1 MNEKY
6 KIPSWSFK
14 GNKGEF
20 ILEDPHK
27 TSGLYFPLANEA
39 GMMSSITPL
48 LAGDIKTSQNTFLM
62 QPVSSRDLHNSL
74 DSRNFWLNIDEK
86 FIWSATGNSAYQKLM
101 GFKTESEEKV
111 ELEAGYLW
119 HKVTRE
125 NKVLGVSSEI
135 INFVPVN
142 QDKVE
147 LMKVT
152 IKNIGDK
159 KIKFTP
165 TAAVPIYGRSAD
177 NIRDHRHVTS
187 LLHRISTNEYGVVIN
202 PTLTFDER
210 GHKVNNI
217 VYSVQA
223 VQGDGTSPIGF
234 CPVEEDFVG
243 EGGSLDWPEAIVNN
257 KISFCGKYKTI
268 DGFEAIGAI
277 RFQDCSL
284 EPRESNSYIVIMGIN
299 DSGLPIEEYVSS
311 YGELLKFEDELEK
324 NKLYWETKLSSL
336 SFKSSS
342 RDFDMW
348 MKWVEVQP
356 IMRRMYGCS
365 FLPHHDYGRGG
376 RGWRDLWQDCL
387 ALLLLEPKQVREL
400 LYNNYGGVRFDGS
413 NATIIGSKPGEFIAD
428 RNNISR
434 TWMDH
439 GAWPYLTTKLYI
451 DRSGDLEF
459 LLEKQAYFKDKQC
472 RRSREVDTKWT
483 DEYGRKQKNNDG
495 SIYMGSIIEHMLLQ
509 QITAFFNVGENNNIR
524 LEGADWNDGL
534 DMAVEKGESVT
545 FTAFYGSNLMDLS
558 KLLKSIKEKLKIE
571 EIEIA
576 LEMTTLFDTLRGR
589 IDYDSVTEKN
599 NLLNS
604 YFDLCIHNVTGEKAM
619 ISIDELSSD
628 LERKANWIKEHIRKN
643 EWVKTSD
650 GFEWFNGYYD
660 NDGKPLEGQ
669 FKSGIR
675 MTLTGQVF
683 PIMGDI
689 ADEEQIE
696 KVILSINKYLKDQK
710 VGGIRLN
717 SNFNEVKLN
726 MGRCFGFAYGHKEN
740 GAMFSHM
747 TIMYINALYKRGY
760 VKEGYEILSMIYKHC
775 SDFEKSRI
783 LPGIPEYINE
793 RGRGMYNY
801 LTGAASWLLLT
812 MVNEVYGIK
821 GSLGD
826 LKIQP
831 KLLREQF
838 DNNYLASIFTTFRD
852 KKINIVF
859 INERK
864 LEYGSYR
871 IGRATLDGKTIE
883 LNLIEDSL
891 VIDKTYIDK
900 LHIDDKH
907 ELIINLV

>member
-1 MNEKY
+1 
-6 KIPSWSFK
+6 
-14 GNKGEF
+14 
-20 ILEDPHK
+20 
-27 TSGLYFPLANEA
+27 
-39 GMMSSITPL
+39 
-48 LAGDIKTSQNTFLM
+48 
-62 QPVSSRDLHNSL
+62 
-74 DSRNFWLNIDEK
+74 
-86 FIWSATGNSAYQKLM
+86 
-101 GFKTESEEKV
+101 
-111 ELEAGYLW
+111 
-119 HKVTRE
+119 
-125 NKVLGVSSEI
+125 
-135 INFVPVN
+135 
-142 QDKVE
+142 
-147 LMKVT
+147 
-152 IKNIGDK
+152 
-159 KIKFTP
+159 
-165 TAAVPIYGRSAD
+165 
-177 NIRDHRHVTS
+177 
-187 LLHRISTNEYGVVIN
+187 
-202 PTLTFDER
+202 
-210 GHKVNNI
+210 
-217 VYSVQA
+217 
-223 VQGDGTSPIGF
+223 
-234 CPVEEDFVG
+234 
-243 EGGSLDWPEAIVNN
+243 
-257 KISFCGKYKTI
+257 
-268 DGFEAIGAI
+268 
-277 RFQDCSL
+277 
-284 EPRESNSYIVIMGIN
+284 
-299 DSGLPIEEYVSS
+299 
-311 YGELLKFEDELEK
+311 
-324 NKLYWETKLSSL
+324 
-336 SFKSSS
+336 
-342 RDFDMW
+342 
-348 MKWVEVQP
+348 
-356 IMRRMYGCS
+356 
-365 FLPHHDYGRGG
+365 
-376 RGWRDLWQDCL
+376 
-387 ALLLLEPKQVREL
+387 
-400 LYNNYGGVRFDGS
+400 
-413 NATIIGSKPGEFIAD
+413 
-428 RNNISR
+428 
-434 TWMDH
+434 
-439 GAWPYLTTKLYI
+439 
-451 DRSGDLEF
+451 
-459 LLEKQAYFKDKQC
+459 
-472 RRSREVDTKWT
+472 
-483 DEYGRKQKNNDG
+483 
-495 SIYMGSIIEHMLLQ
+495 
-509 QITAFFNVGENNNIR
+509 
-524 LEGADWNDGL
+524 
-534 DMAVEKGESVT
+534 
-545 FTAFYGSNLMDLS
+545 
-558 KLLKSIKEKLKIE
+558 
-571 EIEIA
+571 
-576 LEMTTLFDTLRGR
+576 MTTLFDTLRGR